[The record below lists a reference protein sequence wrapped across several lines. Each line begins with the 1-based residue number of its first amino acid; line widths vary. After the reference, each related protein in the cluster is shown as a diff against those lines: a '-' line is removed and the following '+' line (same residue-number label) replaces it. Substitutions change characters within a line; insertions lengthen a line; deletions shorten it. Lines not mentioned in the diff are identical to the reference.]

1 MCLWSYWGGTVMNRF
16 VIAEPKLCIGCNT
29 CMAGCTLVHK
39 AQGLQSH
46 PRLTVVR
53 NGRATAPILCRN
65 CEDAPCVKVCPVN
78 AITQSGD
85 AVVLNE
91 VTCIG
96 CKLCAIACP
105 FGAITPSGTSVLG
118 VATLYNQL
126 DYTGGSEAK
135 QAGLDPILAWEQG
148 VRSVAVKCDLC
159 SFSEQGPECVRV
171 CPTKALFVVDDQV
184 LEQSGDAKRK
194 TTVAADSENLSFIGI
209 TTEQGK

>member
-1 MCLWSYWGGTVMNRF
+1 MNRF

-29 CMAGCTLVHK
+29 CMAACTLVHK
-39 AQGLQSH
+39 VEGLQSH

-53 NGRATAPILCRN
+53 NGTATAPILCRN
-65 CEDAPCVKVCPVN
+65 CEDAPCAKVCPVN

-105 FGAITPSGTSVLG
+105 FGAITPSGTGILG

-126 DYTGGSEAK
+126 DYTAGRGAHP
-135 QAGLDPILAWEQG
+135 AGLDPILAWEPG

-159 SFSEQGPECVRV
+159 DFREQGPECVRV

-184 LEQSGDAKRK
+184 LDQSGDAKRK
-194 TTVAADSENLSFIGI
+194 ATIVADGANLSFIGI
-209 TTEQGK
+209 ATEQGT

>member
-1 MCLWSYWGGTVMNRF
+1 MNRF

-29 CMAGCTLVHK
+29 CMAACSSVHK
-39 AQGLQSH
+39 AEGLQSY

-53 NGRATAPILCRN
+53 DGSATAPILCRN

-78 AITQSGD
+78 AITYRGD

-105 FGAITPSGTSVLG
+105 FGAITPSGTSIMG

-126 DYTGGSEAK
+126 EYAPEGGG
-135 QAGLDPILAWEQG
+135 QRAGLNPLLAWEKG

-159 SFSEQGPECVRV
+159 DFLEEGPECVRA
-171 CPTKALFVVDDQV
+171 CPTQALYIVDDRSIS
-184 LEQSGDAKRK
+184 ESNEAKRK
-194 TTVAADSENLSFIGI
+194 AAIAADAAGASINSIV
-209 TTEQGK
+209 TEQGT

>member
-1 MCLWSYWGGTVMNRF
+1 MNRF

-29 CMAGCTLVHK
+29 CMAACTLVHK
-39 AQGLQSH
+39 VQGLQSH

-53 NGRATAPILCRN
+53 NGPATAPILCRN
-65 CEDAPCVKVCPVN
+65 CEDAPCAKVCPVN

-118 VATLYNQL
+118 VATQYNQL
-126 DYTGGSEAK
+126 DYAGGNGGK
-135 QAGLDPILAWEQG
+135 HAGLDPILAWEQG

-159 SFSEQGPECVRV
+159 SFSADGPECVKV
-171 CPTKALFVVDDQV
+171 CPTKALFVVDDQS
-184 LEQSGDAKRK
+184 LEQSENAKHK
-194 TTVAADSENLSFIGI
+194 ATVIADYENLSFVGLKA
-209 TTEQGK
+209 EQGK